1 MFELTTLVQVLV
13 PGVYNGRGH
22 RALPRAERG
31 DLIQVAAGGYGQSL
45 IADGYVTDNLEPLA
59 EENDDTAPNV
69 TDSLEPLTEDENDT
83 APSMDEG
90 EGESLDTHDALN
102 QVAAEDRL
110 AEVKGIGAATAK
122 QLVEAG
128 VTSWQGLV
136 EADTAVLAEALNTTE
151 KRVQGWQSAAQDLLD
166 EQEEEGV

>member
-45 IADGYVTDNLEPLA
+45 IADGYVTDN
-59 EENDDTAPNV
+59 
-69 TDSLEPLTEDENDT
+69 LEPLTEDENDT

-151 KRVQGWQSAAQDLLD
+151 KRVQGWQAAAQDLLD
-166 EQEEEGV
+166 EQEQDTEEGV